1 MNDVLKPASDTL
13 AAEGLNRLKLGRRA
27 ALLMPLALGGCG
39 MFDWLTDDAKPPI
52 HGNREPIL
60 EPARGLTVDAALAVE
75 LPAVVNNADWAQPDN
90 GPTHVGGNF
99 AGGLTKAWTA
109 DIGKGGDYR
118 SRFTAQPLIAGSRVF
133 TMDTDGRISAWDLSN
148 GHAVWDTPTRP
159 KKNKSGNL
167 GGGISYADGRIYAAT
182 GRAEAMALDAGTGHI
197 IWRKP
202 IAAPARSAPTVVG
215 NAMYFCTLDQR
226 LIAMTTDGNKL
237 WEYTASRADTGV
249 LAQASPA
256 YADGLVVAGFESGDL
271 AAVHADTGNLAWSDN
286 LGTLKGSASLLEF
299 STVRGAPVLDDGIV
313 YAIGLGGLMAAL
325 DLRSGRRVW
334 ERDIAGGDTPWLA
347 GDTLFIVSAEQK
359 AAAISKIDGTVHWV
373 TDLPRFEN
381 PKRTKGLISW
391 TGMPLIGGKLVTV
404 STNAHMAI
412 LDPIDGKI
420 VANRELDDPAALQP
434 VVAQGV
440 VLVLSDTAELTAYK

>member
-1 MNDVLKPASDTL
+1 MN
-13 AAEGLNRLKLGRRA
+13 EGLKLGRRS

-60 EPARGLTVDAALAVE
+60 SPARGLQIDAALAID
-75 LPAVVNNADWAQPDN
+75 LPPVVTNAAWAQPDN
-90 GPTHVGGNF
+90 GPSHVGGNF
-99 AGGLTKAWTA
+99 AGGLTRAWRA
-109 DIGKGGDYR
+109 DIGAGGDYR
-118 SRFTAQPLIAGSRVF
+118 ARFTAQPLIAGSSVF
-133 TMDTDGRISAWDLSN
+133 TMDTDGRIRAWELAT
-148 GHAVWDTPTRP
+148 GHGIWDTPTKP
-159 KKNKSGNL
+159 KKSKSGNL
-167 GGGISYADGRIYAAT
+167 GGGIAYADGRIYAAT
-182 GRAEAMALDAGTGHI
+182 GRAEIMALDAGSGHV

-202 IAAPARSAPTVVG
+202 LSAPARSAPTIVG
-215 NAMYFCTLDQR
+215 NALYFCTLDQR
-226 LIAMTTDGNKL
+226 LVGMTTEGAKL

-271 AAVHADTGNLAWSDN
+271 AAVRADTGTLAWSDN

-299 STVRGAPVLDDGIV
+299 STVRGAPVLENGLV
-313 YAIGLGGLMAAL
+313 YAIGLGGLMASL

-334 ERDIAGGDTPWLA
+334 ERDIAGGNTPWLA
-347 GDTLFIVSAEQK
+347 GDTLFIVTAEQK
-359 AAAISKIDGTVHWV
+359 AAAISKDDGTVHWV

-391 TGMPLIGGKLVTV
+391 TGTPLIGGKLVTV
-404 STNAHMAI
+404 SSDAHMAI
-412 LDPIDGKI
+412 LDPTDGKL
-420 VANRELDDPAALQP
+420 VSSTEMDEAAALQP

-440 VLVLSDTAELTAYK
+440 MLVLTNDATLTAYK